1 MAQKVQVKAKP
12 PINIERFAMWKMIDE
27 DNETYGSVIDFDRRV
42 MSFRDT
48 LTTNSTPLYGT
59 GVVVDRAT
67 AVNEGTLSYNIHA
80 MTADERVAAYG
91 ETKNSANAVIT
102 TSDDII
108 PYVATAHATRKRD
121 GKWNLYKYL
130 KVQFQPHEEST
141 EQITQGNI
149 TYSTI
154 VLNGTYMESEVHEM
168 MRAILLDVDP
178 KTAAGAAT
186 IENWFTNPTY
196 VGIGGMNNTSTI
208 KVGNDTIENGG
219 TITSGSTVTFNGSA
233 TGGTS
238 PYTYSFYYR
247 AVGSDTWTAKA
258 EDSSTA
264 TATQAITVVSD
275 TDYEFKLVVKDA
287 NGITLTRIF
296 TVTVEASE

>member
-1 MAQKVQVKAKP
+1 MAQKIPVKAKP
-12 PINIERFAMWKMIDE
+12 PINIEKLVMWKMIDE
-27 DNETYGSVIDFDRRV
+27 DTEAYGPPMDFDRRV
-42 MSFRDT
+42 MSFRDN
-48 LTTNSTPLYGT
+48 LATNSTPLYGT

-67 AVNEGTLSYNIHA
+67 VVNEGTLSYNAHA
-80 MTADERVAAYG
+80 LTSSERVNIYG
-91 ETKNSANAVIT
+91 EKKNSAGAVIT
-102 TSDDII
+102 TNDDII
-108 PYVATAHATRKRD
+108 PYVASAHATKKRD
-121 GKWNLYKYL
+121 GKWNLYKYF
-130 KVQFQPHEEST
+130 KAQFPPHEESS

-154 VLNGTYMESEVHEM
+154 VLNGTYMQSEVHEM
-168 MRAILLDVDP
+168 MRAMLFDVDP
-178 KTAAGAAT
+178 KAETGAA
-186 IENWFTNPTY
+186 IIANWFTDPLY
-196 VGIGGMNNTSTI
+196 IGSNGMTNTSTI
-208 KVGNDTIENGG
+208 KVGDTVIANGG
-219 TITSGSTVTFNGSA
+219 TVASGSTVTFNGSA

-287 NGITLTRIF
+287 NGITLTRTF
-296 TVTVEASE
+296 TVTVEASA